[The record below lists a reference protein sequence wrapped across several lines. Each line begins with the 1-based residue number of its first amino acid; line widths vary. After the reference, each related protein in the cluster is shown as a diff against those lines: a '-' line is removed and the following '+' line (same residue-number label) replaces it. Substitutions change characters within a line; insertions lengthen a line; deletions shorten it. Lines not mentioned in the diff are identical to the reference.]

1 MSRYI
6 VIEGVIGAGKTSLAK
21 KLREKLGGEIIFEE
35 FEENPFLEDFYK
47 DRRRFAFQTQMF
59 FLLSRFK
66 QQEKLH
72 QMDLFQDYLFADYF
86 FSKDRIFASINLDER
101 EMALYDSIAL
111 ILEKQ
116 IVQPDLVV
124 FLNASVDRLM
134 YNIRQRGRPMEKDM
148 EREYIAELAEA
159 YRKFFKTYRDAPLL
173 VIESSSIDFINNPRD
188 FEKILNAIDQ
198 HREGVKYFAPEGAIN
213 VF

>member
-6 VIEGVIGAGKTSLAK
+6 VVEGVIGAGKTSLAK
-21 KLREKLGGEIIFEE
+21 KLQKHFGGEIVFEE
-35 FEENPFLEDFYK
+35 FEENPFLEDFYH

-59 FLLSRFK
+59 FLLSRFN
-66 QQEKLH
+66 QQEKLR
-72 QMDLFQDYLFADYF
+72 QTDLFQDYLFSDYF

-101 EMALYDSIAL
+101 EMSLYDSIAK
-111 ILEKQ
+111 ILERQ
-116 IVQPDLVV
+116 IVQPDLIV

-134 YNIRQRGRPMEKDM
+134 YNIKRRARPMEQNM
-148 EREYIAELAEA
+148 EREYISQLADA
-159 YRKFFKTYRDAPLL
+159 YRKYFRTYQKSPLL
-173 VIESSSIDFINNPRD
+173 IVESSSIDFINNSSD
-188 FEKILNAIDQ
+188 FEKILDAINN